1 MKRNYLE
8 GVIDLHVHSWPDVRE
23 RKMSDMDL
31 MEAGLKN
38 GARAIVIKNHYMP
51 TAARAAMVN
60 RLKKE
65 KYGTVPFDMYGGL
78 ALNQSVGGLNPYA
91 VEYTLKMGGKIVWLP
106 TFDSE
111 FTMKRKGKAG
121 GVICVRNGKAV
132 DEMKPIFQLIKDHD
146 AALATG
152 HISPEEIFVVA
163 EAAKDAGI
171 RKIIVSHPES
181 NLVGMT
187 LKQQKRA
194 AEDYGVFL
202 EHCYAQP
209 VGGGEYKKNLETN
222 LEAVKEIGAANTI
235 IATDSGQVQ
244 NPYWYESLSESI
256 QYLEE
261 HGISR
266 EDLDRMTKENPAYIL
281 GIKK

>member
-1 MKRNYLE
+1 MA
-8 GVIDLHVHSWPDVRE
+8 S
-23 RKMSDMDL
+23 
-31 MEAGLKN
+31 
-38 GARAIVIKNHYMP
+38 
-51 TAARAAMVN
+51 
-60 RLKKE
+60 
-65 KYGTVPFDMYGGL
+65 
-78 ALNQSVGGLNPYA
+78 
-91 VEYTLKMGGKIVWLP
+91 

>member
-65 KYGTVPFDMYGGL
+65 KYGTVPFDMYGGI

>member
-60 RLKKE
+60 RLKEE
-65 KYGTVPFDMYGGL
+65 KYGAVPFDMYGGI

-121 GVICVRNGKAV
+121 GVICVRNGKTV
-132 DEMKPIFQLIKDHD
+132 DEMKTIFQLIKDHD

-222 LEAVKEIGAANTI
+222 LEAVKEIGAANTV

-244 NPYWYESLSESI
+244 NPYWYESLSESL

>member
-1 MKRNYLE
+1 
-8 GVIDLHVHSWPDVRE
+8 
-23 RKMSDMDL
+23 

-60 RLKKE
+60 RLKEE
-65 KYGTVPFDMYGGL
+65 KYGAVPFDMYGGI

-171 RKIIVSHPES
+171 RKIMVSHPES

-281 GIKK
+281 GIKEIE

>member
-1 MKRNYLE
+1 M
-8 GVIDLHVHSWPDVRE
+8 IDLHVHSWPDVRE

-65 KYGTVPFDMYGGL
+65 KYGTVPFDMYGGI

-121 GVICVRNGKAV
+121 GVICVRNGKTV
-132 DEMKPIFQLIKDHD
+132 DEMKTIFQLIKDHD

-222 LEAVKEIGAANTI
+222 LEAVKEIGAENTI

-281 GIKK
+281 GIKEIE